1 MLAHLMFF
9 YFLCPFRFKVTDD
22 ALLHYEP
29 FVFKLWDSDAFAAV
43 FFDYSAI
50 DDENDAVNKT
60 GKNPAKIMV

>member
-9 YFLCPFRFKVTDD
+9 YFLCLFRFKVIDD

-29 FVFKLWDSDAFAAV
+29 FVFKLWDSDAFSDVV
-43 FFDYSAI
+43 FNYSTI

-60 GKNPAKIMV
+60 GKIQQK